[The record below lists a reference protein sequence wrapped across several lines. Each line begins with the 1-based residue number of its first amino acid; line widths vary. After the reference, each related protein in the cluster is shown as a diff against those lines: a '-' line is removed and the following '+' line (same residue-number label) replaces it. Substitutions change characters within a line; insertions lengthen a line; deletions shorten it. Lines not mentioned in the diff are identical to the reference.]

1 VEAILLD
8 INKWPLS
15 SSGAALE
22 LPVAGAVVC
31 AYSHPHWHDRALLQA
46 PAPDDICLA
55 TNLFGCLKHLHALWQ
70 LVIAGESIIVVG
82 CTPSVVQVHP
92 CRQTANACSSKLVPS
107 LWMKFLSPSS
117 SVL

>member
-1 VEAILLD
+1 MEAFLLD
-8 INKWPLS
+8 INKWPLP

-22 LPVAGAVVC
+22 LPVAGAVVL
-31 AYSHPHWHDRALLQA
+31 AYSHPHWHDRALLHA

-70 LVIAGESIIVVG
+70 LVITGESIIVVG

-107 LWMKFLSPSS
+107 LWMN
-117 SVL
+117 